1 MRHAMVTLCLDLA
14 QCYKKYAIFDATRVA
29 IVALRLE
36 WFIGRIPAIILLRE
50 KRAGSRYAL
59 SSWFKGE

>member
-1 MRHAMVTLCLDLA
+1 MV
-14 QCYKKYAIFDATRVA
+14 YR
-29 IVALRLE
+29 E
-36 WFIGRIPAIILLRE
+36 RIPAIILLRE